1 MLRYSI
7 FAVLGV
13 TCAILSAQAPTPR
26 DPMGDLGF
34 TYNVPQDW
42 TVVETAPSPE
52 AVKTQPTQAPAALEQ
67 KRGSACIQVAETARH
82 GDPSSVIV
90 VVTLPFDCFG
100 QTMTAQDLPGF
111 GSSAA
116 EGLKQVFDI
125 SDPVYGAYSLGS
137 HSLWIERA
145 KGNPKG
151 KTEKQYTME
160 IACSLLQKGA
170 VCWMTMAADEA
181 SLRAFEQGTV
191 TLDGEAAAPL
201 IPATAFDKAPS

>member
-1 MLRYSI
+1 
-7 FAVLGV
+7 
-13 TCAILSAQAPTPR
+13 
-26 DPMGDLGF
+26 MGIWIHLH
-34 TYNVPQDW
+34 VPQDW

-100 QTMTAQDLPGF
+100 ADNDRAGF
-111 GSSAA
+111 AGVRLQRRGGPEA
-116 EGLKQVFDI
+116 VFDI
-125 SDPVYGAYSLGS
+125 SIRFTARI
-137 HSLWIERA
+137 LWAATALDRA
-145 KGNPKG
+145 RQGNPKG